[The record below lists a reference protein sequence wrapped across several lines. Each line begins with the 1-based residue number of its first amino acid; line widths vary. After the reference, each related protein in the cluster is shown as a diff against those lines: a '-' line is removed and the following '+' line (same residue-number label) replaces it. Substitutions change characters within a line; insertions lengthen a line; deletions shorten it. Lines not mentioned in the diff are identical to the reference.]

1 MSKKQWP
8 RIDPEL
14 LKTLEEMY
22 PKYEYS
28 PDLTRESWAFRGG
41 QRDVIS
47 KLRGILK
54 QQQQK
59 VSGETLDPLYK
70 RQGDSNG

>member
-1 MSKKQWP
+1 MKRKQWP
-8 RIDPEL
+8 RIDPKILEI
-14 LKTLEEMY
+14 LEEMY

-28 PDLTRESWAFRGG
+28 PDLTREAWAFRGG
-41 QRDVIS
+41 QREVIS

-54 QQQQK
+54 SQ